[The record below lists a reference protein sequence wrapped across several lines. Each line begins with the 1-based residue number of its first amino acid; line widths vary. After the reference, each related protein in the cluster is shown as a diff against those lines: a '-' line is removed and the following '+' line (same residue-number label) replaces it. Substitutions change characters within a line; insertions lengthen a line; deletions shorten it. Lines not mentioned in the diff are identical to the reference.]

1 MEESNK
7 FCRLLEKNVEGQF
20 LWELQHGFELSP
32 RASTGILDTVK
43 LYFSQNSSYNFGQ
56 VKIYVVC
63 QSEPA
68 GRPVS
73 EMKKIV
79 VWVTLDAGEEDIE
92 IYKQY
97 DLTHL
102 RRIRLLRVV
111 EEVLDGGG
119 VATQED
125 LARLF
130 QVGIRTIRRDI
141 AYLRSQG
148 YAVITRGEYCDIGS
162 GVSHRVM
169 IVERYLEGLTYTEIC
184 RKMHHSA
191 KAIKRYVNTF
201 IRVASLIVHGIK
213 SEKEV
218 AFYVGISERLS
229 KDYIDLYDRYNSN
242 ESYCIRIKE
251 LTDQIASRPNYEEEK
266 KMEVQ

>member
-1 MEESNK
+1 MEESNE
-7 FCRLLEKNVEGQF
+7 FSRLLEKNVEGQF
-20 LWELQHGFELSP
+20 LWELQNGFELSP

-43 LYFSQNSSYNFGQ
+43 LYFSQDSSYNFGQ
-56 VKIYVVC
+56 VKIYVVS
-63 QSEPA
+63 QNEPA
-68 GRPVS
+68 GKPVS

-92 IYKQY
+92 VYKQY
-97 DLTHL
+97 NLIHL

-125 LARLF
+125 LAKLF

-148 YAVITRGEYCDIGS
+148 YGVITRGEYCDIGS

-184 RKMHHSA
+184 RKMRHSA

-201 IRVASLIVHGIK
+201 IRVASLIGHGIK

-229 KDYIDLYDRYNSN
+229 KDYIDLYDRYNST
-242 ESYCIRIKE
+242 ESYRVRIKE